1 MAIPATG
8 SHGCRRRIGRSPQQQ
23 LQLMLPL
30 LFVLITCCKWPEV
43 LYKLL
48 DQQPLQ
54 SSSSSKRQQRAA
66 NTNITNTTIHTDENG
81 DAGATLTALKIC

>member
-66 NTNITNTTIHTDENG
+66 NTNNITNTTIHTDENG
-81 DAGATLTALKIC
+81 DATLTALKIC

>member
-66 NTNITNTTIHTDENG
+66 NTNITNTIHTDENG